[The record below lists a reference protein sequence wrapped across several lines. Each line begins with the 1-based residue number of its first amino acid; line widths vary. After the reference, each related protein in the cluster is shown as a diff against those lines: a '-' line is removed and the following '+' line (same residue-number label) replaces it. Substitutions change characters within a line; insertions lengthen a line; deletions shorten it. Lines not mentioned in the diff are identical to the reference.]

1 MGTDV
6 AVGTVVDR
14 AVEVGPEV
22 ADVDSEAAGAEVDVA
37 ATVAGIAVAVAVAG
51 WGVEVAVAAAGGSVG
66 PGTVVVATGVA
77 ADVDVGTAATVALAV
92 EATGDSVDVAVAVG
106 ATASREVAVGATASR
121 EVAVGA
127 TASRGVAVGATVTS
141 GVAAGVACGVV
152 VGSGSGAAVSLI
164 SPVEIC
170 SAPLLH
176 AATMM
181 HATLRIMLS
190 RNLCREGESTCE
202 GYARFTPYRARRRGC
217 SVDDFDL
224 AADGDQFRDLSNHVV
239 VNTDAAVGLVLA
251 NQIVAVGAMQRNLWR
266 RAAEASQII

>member
-92 EATGDSVDVAVAVG
+92 EATGDSVDVA
-106 ATASREVAVGATASR
+106 VAVGATASR

>member
-14 AVEVGPEV
+14 AVEVGSEV
-22 ADVDSEAAGAEVDVA
+22 ADVDSEATGAEVDVA

-92 EATGDSVDVAVAVG
+92 EATGDSEDVG
-106 ATASREVAVGATASR
+106 
-121 EVAVGA
+121 VAVGA
-127 TASRGVAVGATVTS
+127 TASRGVAVGSTVTS

-181 HATLRIMLS
+181 HATHRIMLS
-190 RNLCREGESTCE
+190 RNLCGDGESTCE
-202 GYARFTPYRARRRGC
+202 GYARFTTYRARRRGC

-224 AADGDQFRDLSNHVV
+224 AADGDQFGDLSNHVV
-239 VNTDAAVGLVLA
+239 VDTDASVGLVLA